1 MNERELARALLQQS
15 ESTQPSAEQ
24 ITARI
29 LARDRRRVLVVTA
42 LTVITWLIAFALLI
56 AVLVIF
62 GFLFPRQAQLMM
74 DIEKGQLSAQE
85 RIAIQATHFAAF
97 AKAALLSVFA
107 IAILAVASLGS
118 LLLMFLMRRATLR
131 QINASLREISEQ
143 LKRIGPFAPGGA

>member
-1 MNERELARALLQQS
+1 MNERELAKALLQRAGAM
-15 ESTQPSAEQ
+15 PSSEQ

-29 LARDRRRVLVVTA
+29 LARDRRRVLVVTTM
-42 LTVITWLIAFALLI
+42 TVLTWLLAIGLVV

-62 GFLFPRQAQLMM
+62 GLLFPRQAQLMM
-74 DIEKGQLSAQE
+74 DIEKGELSAQE
-85 RIAIQATHFAAF
+85 RIAIQATHFVAF

-118 LLLMFLMRRATLR
+118 LLLMFLIRRATLR

-143 LKRIGPFAPGGA
+143 LKRLGPATPGHG